1 MIRQTS
7 LQAYD
12 ELKFDGLG
20 EKQNMVYEGFKYFGD
35 ATDLEMKV
43 YLRLMDANQLRP
55 RRNELYK
62 LGLLVCKGKRACS
75 ISGKKAMVWG
85 LK

>member
-12 ELKFDGLG
+12 DLCAEGIG
-20 EKQNMVYEGFKYFGD
+20 ERQRFVLEGFKYYGKS
-35 ATDLEMKV
+35 TDLEMKT
-43 YLRLMDANQLRP
+43 YLKLGDANMVRP

-62 LGLLVCKGKRACS
+62 LGLLMCVGKRPCN

-85 LK
+85 VK